1 MFPSTASY
9 PSGTAY
15 PEFGPNV
22 IVTTDENSIVFIPQ
36 FTFIDDAVTIPFKS
50 VASSDSAVLSES
62 ISPFVFEPRIDSV
75 TFTETIALTADLNL
89 YDSATAIDRF
99 ESIAFEQFD
108 AISFADSIGPLSV
121 SGPHDHLYVGESVSA
136 ALEASDSTTL
146 ADTVAIGVFIED
158 SIIVSDTVNSI
169 SFAQSDQLTA
179 TDALVAISTF
189 VSTFDLDQTYIEFSG
204 FVIADPPGFDHMH
217 WNDEFNHQFIATT
230 LSTVDDPIVSENTP
244 DIGIP
249 VVDSANV
256 SEFIQISLA
265 GSDQLFNTDQLL
277 SLTINATSEDQFI
290 YQELFELT
298 ADVNVNDALNITDA
312 SLLAV
317 NAFGTQSI
325 TFGESVSIS
334 VSVSDS
340 GNLTEIVANAFTQSD
355 SLNLIE
361 NKRISLTQSDF
372 AILNDLARINANISK
387 TDSAVITERD
397 KNVDLVGKQLI
408 QLVETPFYHA
418 DYSRLDYVF
427 LISEIGNASVLKT
440 AEEIFAVTELTSS
453 IALQGLQL
461 ITFKEKIGLRQSAP
475 IILNINDNPTVHG
488 TVTGDIIS
496 ISMGGTEPV
505 LL

>member
-1 MFPSTASY
+1 MIYPSTALY

-22 IVTTDENSIVFIPQ
+22 IVTNDENTVLFIPQ
-36 FTFIDDAVTIPFKS
+36 FTFIDDAVTIPFKNVS
-50 VASSDSAVLSES
+50 SSDSAVLSES
-62 ISPFVFEPRIDSV
+62 IAPFVFEPRSDGLTFADNINLFVTLDLLDSASLS
-75 TFTETIALTADLNL
+75 EAQALSFEGI
-89 YDSATAIDRF
+89 DSATANEFINSI
-99 ESIAFEQFD
+99 SIA
-108 AISFADSIGPLSV
+108 
-121 SGPHDHLYVGESVSA
+121 GPHEHFYVGDVKNIFLSG
-136 ALEASDSTTL
+136 SDSAT
-146 ADTVAIGVFIED
+146 ASEAVEIGVFIED
-158 SIIVSDTVNSI
+158 SAVVSDFINSI
-169 SFAQSDQLTA
+169 ALAQSDQIAA
-179 TDALVAISTF
+179 TDALISISTF
-189 VSTFDLDQTYIEFSG
+189 VDTFDLDNTFAEHNEF
-204 FVIADPPGFDHMH
+204 ITADPPGFDHMH
-217 WNDEFNHQFIATT
+217 WNDEFDYQFIATT
-230 LSTVDDPIVSENTP
+230 LSTFDDPVLSE
-244 DIGIP
+244 DIPNIKIP

-325 TFGESVSIS
+325 TFEENVSIT
-334 VSVSDS
+334 VSVADS